1 LEVNWDDYE
10 MFTLAGLLKAW
21 ARELKEPLIPP
32 KTYVN
37 LMELSMMEGEHA
49 ISHFIKSNFLS
60 EMDDRSRQVLQDIIS
75 LLKDISAY
83 AHINSMNV
91 DALAMVWA
99 PNLIR
104 VQDPK
109 EEMQLNKPSRKFVE
123 FLIDYHDSIF

>member
-1 LEVNWDDYE
+1 

-21 ARELKEPLIPP
+21 ARELAEPLIPP

-49 ISHFIKSNFLS
+49 ISHFITSNFLS

-109 EEMQLNKPSRKFVE
+109 EEMQLNKPSRKFLE
-123 FLIDYHDSIF
+123 FLIDYYDSIF

>member
-1 LEVNWDDYE
+1 

-21 ARELKEPLIPP
+21 ARELPEPLIPP
-32 KTYVN
+32 RTYVN
-37 LMELSMMEGEHA
+37 FMELSMMEGEHA
-49 ISHFIKSNFLS
+49 IAHFIKNNFLS
-60 EMDDRSRQVLQDIIS
+60 EMEDRSRQVLQDIIA
-75 LLKDISAY
+75 LLRDISTFS
-83 AHINSMNV
+83 HVNNMSV

-123 FLIDYHDSIF
+123 FLIDYYESIF